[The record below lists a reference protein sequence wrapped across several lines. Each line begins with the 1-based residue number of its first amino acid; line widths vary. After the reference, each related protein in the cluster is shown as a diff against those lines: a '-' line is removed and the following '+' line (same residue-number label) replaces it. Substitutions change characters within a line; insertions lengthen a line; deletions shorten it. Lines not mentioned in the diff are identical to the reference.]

1 MTNATYDKIK
11 TVSLLILPAVTFLAA
26 LVDIWGI
33 PYGQQLV
40 ATLAVIDTF
49 TGAAVA
55 ILAAQYHKKQEDGSE
70 ENADG

>member
-1 MTNATYDKIK
+1 MSNATYDKIK
-11 TVSLLILPAVTFLAA
+11 TASLLILPAVTFLAA

-40 ATLAVIDTF
+40 ATLAAIDSL

-55 ILAAQYHKKQEDGSE
+55 ILAAQYHKQQEDTEEGS
-70 ENADG
+70 DG